1 MPPPPRP
8 PPSTKPLKPKTPA
21 PPAPAARAPS
31 VIEVDV
37 KNFVALLNSPV
48 PVILDCY
55 ATWCDPCKKLTPV
68 LERIVGKYPGRIIL
82 GKLDVDKHPEMAAQL
97 NVSSLP
103 AVFGLCEGKLVDR
116 FVGMPTEPIL
126 AGFLD
131 KMLSIIPPAGAEEG
145 AGGAPSVAERQEADL
160 ALADDLMKGEN
171 DGGKDEKDKA
181 TEAGA
186 LYKIVYEELAA
197 EETPAPYLQARCLAG
212 LARCALMGGAAE
224 EAKQIVQM
232 LRTKHKAEME
242 SMPVSERE
250 RRREGERE
258 EKKCAIHSD
267 TQMLTHSHTHQQEVA
282 AAVSFV
288 EVALQAPPEE
298 GGASAVDT
306 LQKLQQ
312 AVAMTP
318 TDMEARHQLAL
329 KSFQL
334 QRFEA
339 AMNECLEVGV
349 GEGRKGGREGERRRR
364 VGVWFRERENA
375 G

>member
-1 MPPPPRP
+1 MYRRLLPASTCRRVADVSLRHRPAPSLLPLVCCRGLASSKPPPSRPPPPPGTTASGLIGMPPPPRP
-8 PPSTKPLKPKTPA
+8 PPSTKPPTPKTPA

-82 GKLDVDKHPEMAAQL
+82 GKLDVDKHPELAAQL

-131 KMLSIIPPAGAEEG
+131 KMLSIIPPVGAEEG
-145 AGGAPSVAERQEADL
+145 AGGAPSAAERQEANL
-160 ALADDLMKGEN
+160 AMADELMKGEN

-186 LYKIVYEELAA
+186 LYKKVYEELAA

-224 EAKQIVQM
+224 EAKQIVLM
-232 LRTKHKAEME
+232 LRTKHKAGME
-242 SMPVSERE
+242 SMPV
-250 RRREGERE
+250 REGGME
-258 EKKCAIHSD
+258 E
-267 TQMLTHSHTHQQEVA
+267 
-282 AAVSFV
+282 
-288 EVALQAPPEE
+288 
-298 GGASAVDT
+298 
-306 LQKLQQ
+306 
-312 AVAMTP
+312 
-318 TDMEARHQLAL
+318 
-329 KSFQL
+329 
-334 QRFEA
+334 
-339 AMNECLEVGV
+339 
-349 GEGRKGGREGERRRR
+349 GREGKN
-364 VGVWFRERENA
+364 VPFA
-375 G
+375 L